1 MYRKYVVCETFEGTG
16 DFQAE
21 KQQAGVGAGGG
32 WGSEI
37 LAFKPITYF
46 EEEGSILF

>member
-21 KQQAGVGAGGG
+21 KQQAGVGGWGGG
-32 WGSEI
+32 GVVKS
-37 LAFKPITYF
+37 LLSNP
-46 EEEGSILF
+46 